1 MTCGKSA
8 TPSTLLQCVEGSLS
22 GKVSANN
29 TLGHFLISLVNQ
41 VPSRV
46 PEDFQT
52 MLNNNISDLWMVNY
66 LVNLSQS
73 HCPQ

>member
-1 MTCGKSA
+1 MA
-8 TPSTLLQCVEGSLS
+8 IHFELYY
-22 GKVSANN
+22 NYRIN

-52 MLNNNISDLWMVNY
+52 TVINNISDLWMVNY